1 MLPFSETLLL
11 WRLER
16 SLSQEALAQRAEIS
30 RPNLSAIER
39 GKREVSLTTL
49 RSLALALGV
58 RPGVLVDGIGPGSQQ
73 SRLFPRQ
80 ALERIAD
87 AVWKGTSLPSDEE
100 KRLADLLRPLLH
112 PRKNLSRG
120 KRFRERTW
128 LQLKSTCPPELI
140 QVLIEKVRDREQAHG
155 SKTN

>member
-73 SRLFPRQ
+73 SRPFSRQ

-87 AVWKGTSLPSDEE
+87 AVWKGTSLPSGEE
-100 KRLADLLRPLLH
+100 KRLADPLRLLLH

-120 KRFRERTW
+120 RRSRERAW
-128 LQLKSTCPPELI
+128 LQLKSAYPPELI
-140 QVLIEKVRDREQAHG
+140 QTLIEKVRDREQAHG